1 MAKKKAKTSR
11 STSRSKTDNSLM
23 LLAGA
28 AAVIV
33 GFFAVVSYKSKS
45 VVVLPTP
52 APVVINLNSQNKSYE
67 SGTATLQE
75 VDGKVVVTLAL
86 TGGAAAVVQ
95 PAHIHV
101 GSCPNPGAVKY
112 PLTSVVD
119 GKSTTTLNV
128 TLDQLKSM
136 EPLAIN
142 VHKSASQINSYVSC
156 GDLKL

>member
-1 MAKKKAKTSR
+1 MAKKASKTSR
-11 STSRSKTDNSLM
+11 STKSKSDNSLM
-23 LLAGA
+23 LLAA
-28 AAVIV
+28 AAALIV
-33 GFFAVVSYKSKS
+33 GFFAVVTYKSKS
-45 VVVLPTP
+45 VIALPTP
-52 APVVINLNSQNKSYE
+52 APVVINLDSQNKSYE

-86 TGGAAAVVQ
+86 TGGAAAVAQ

-101 GSCPNPGAVKY
+101 GSCPNVGAVKY

-119 GKSTTTLNV
+119 GKSVTTIDTTLA
-128 TLDQLKSM
+128 QLKSM